1 MTKILT
7 IDSSTEACSVAL
19 DLDGI
24 HRSLFELAP
33 RRHAELLLPMV
44 HQLLSESKIELKEL
58 DAIACCVGPGAF
70 TGLRIAISV
79 AQGLAYA
86 SNLPCIAI
94 SSLDTMAQQAF
105 ASSNAEYCLASI
117 DARMKEVYF
126 SILQREV
133 AGIGERDSH
142 IGFHKTFM
150 QEQVIAPKLIDLKG
164 SITAEDKIIKVG
176 TGWSEYQYN
185 DEIEV
190 LTAENTQTDSPEQ
203 GIILYPDAKWML
215 RIANKKYEA
224 GELLEPAQLQPV
236 YLRNNVALKKSER
249 K

>member
-19 DLDGI
+19 DLDGV

-33 RRHAELLLPMV
+33 RRHAELLLPMI
-44 HQLLSESKIELKEL
+44 HQLLSESKIELNEL
-58 DAIACCVGPGAF
+58 DAIGCCVGPGAF

-94 SSLDTMAQQAF
+94 SSLETMAEQAF
-105 ASSNAEYCLASI
+105 AGSNAKYCLASI

-126 SILQREV
+126 SVFQREKT
-133 AGIGERDSH
+133 ER
-142 IGFHKTFM
+142 HKVLLR
-150 QEQVIAPKLIDLKG
+150 EEVIAPQLIDLQG
-164 SITAEDKIIKVG
+164 NITAEHKIIKVG

-185 DEIEV
+185 DELEA
-190 LTAENTQTDSPEQ
+190 LKTENTQIDGLKQ
-203 GIILYPDAKWML
+203 RIILYPDAKWML
-215 RIANKKYEA
+215 RIANKNYEA
-224 GELLEPAQLQPV
+224 GELLEPAHLQPV
-236 YLRNNVALKKSER
+236 YLRNNIALKKSER

>member
-19 DLDGI
+19 DIVGTVS
-24 HRSLFELAP
+24 SLFELAP

-44 HQLLSESKIELKEL
+44 DRLLSEANVELGEL
-58 DAIACCVGPGAF
+58 DAIGCCVGPGAF

-94 SSLDTMAQQAF
+94 SSLDVLAEQAF
-105 ASSNAEYCLASI
+105 ATSTANYCLSSI

-126 SILQREV
+126 SVLKR
-133 AGIGERDSH
+133 GGDNNPERVLS
-142 IGFHKTFM
+142 
-150 QEQVIAPKLIDLKG
+150 EQVISPDLIELSSEIDSTK
-164 SITAEDKIIKVG
+164 SIIKVG
-176 TGWSEYQYN
+176 TGWSEYEYPN
-185 DEIEV
+185 EIKA
-190 LTAENTQTDSPEQ
+190 LNGLNAGITQQP
-203 GIILYPDAKWML
+203 IKYPNAKWVIP
-215 RIANKKYEA
+215 IANRKLAK
-224 GELLEPAQLQPV
+224 GETVTPELLQPV
-236 YLRNNVALKKSER
+236 YLRNNVAVKKSDR

>member
-19 DLDGI
+19 DLDGV

-33 RRHAELLLPMV
+33 RRHAELLLPMI
-44 HQLLSESKIELKEL
+44 HQLLSESKIELNEL
-58 DAIACCVGPGAF
+58 DAIGCCVGPGAF

-94 SSLDTMAQQAF
+94 SSLETMAEQAF
-105 ASSNAEYCLASI
+105 AGSNAKYCLASI

-126 SILQREV
+126 SIFQRDKTDNHKIFLQE
-133 AGIGERDSH
+133 
-142 IGFHKTFM
+142 K
-150 QEQVIAPKLIDLKG
+150 VIAPQSIDLQG
-164 SITAEDKIIKVG
+164 SIAAEDKIIKVG

-185 DEIEV
+185 DEIEA
-190 LTAENTQTDSPEQ
+190 LTDENMQIDSLEQ
-203 GIILYPDAKWML
+203 GVILYPDAKWML
-215 RIANKKYEA
+215 PIGNRKYES

>member
-19 DLDGI
+19 DLDGM

-44 HQLLSESKIELKEL
+44 DQLLSESKIELKEL
-58 DAIACCVGPGAF
+58 DAIGCCVGPGAF

-86 SNLPCIAI
+86 SDLPCIAI
-94 SSLDTMAQQAF
+94 SSLETMAEQAF
-105 ASSNAEYCLASI
+105 AGSNAEYCLASI

-126 SILQREV
+126 SIFQREK
-133 AGIGERDSH
+133 ANNHKIFLQER
-142 IGFHKTFM
+142 
-150 QEQVIAPKLIDLKG
+150 VIAPRLIDLRG
-164 SITAEDKIIKVG
+164 SINAQDKIIKAG

-185 DEIEV
+185 DEIEA
-190 LTAENTQTDSPEQ
+190 LTDENTSVDGLEQ
-203 GIILYPDAKWML
+203 ATILYPDAKWML
-215 RIANKKYEA
+215 PIANRKYES
-224 GELLEPAQLQPV
+224 GELLEPAELQPV
-236 YLRNNVALKKSER
+236 YLRNNVALKKSEQN
-249 K
+249 